1 MKEVRNLSV
10 GLIEKDELISVELDS
25 DFCSTKFGSVALLP
39 PYALVIDYVNISSF
53 CLVAMNSFFKTQWNL
68 DKRKL
73 QSTLTLLYIILLVLS
88 ELGRL
93 ACACFLCLRYNI
105 AVSNIQNRCELS
117 WVILPRSPVNWHG
130 IFGILIGRELAAN
143 GAM

>member
-73 QSTLTLLYIILLVLS
+73 HSTLTLLYIILLVLS

-93 ACACFLCLRYNI
+93 ACACFPSKSCQLAWHLWNFDRQR
-105 AVSNIQNRCELS
+105 AGSK
-117 WVILPRSPVNWHG
+117 WGHVI
-130 IFGILIGRELAAN
+130 FATDALAKLVICPLWLLTSCF
-143 GAM
+143 